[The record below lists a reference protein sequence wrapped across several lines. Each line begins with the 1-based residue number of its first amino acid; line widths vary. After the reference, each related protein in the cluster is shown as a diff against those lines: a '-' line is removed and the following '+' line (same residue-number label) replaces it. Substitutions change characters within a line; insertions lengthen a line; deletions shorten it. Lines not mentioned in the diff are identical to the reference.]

1 MCYNCG
7 CFNPND
13 DMGSDDNIT
22 NSTFDKLSQKWNKDS
37 KAEVKNLLE
46 TDKTSE
52 NLDVAG
58 MFEKAASAW
67 GQPIEEAKSN
77 TLKLLK
83 TAK

>member
-13 DMGSDDNIT
+13 SMGSDDNIT
-22 NSTFDKLSQKWNKDS
+22 NSTFDKLSKKLNKDS
-37 KAEVKNLLE
+37 KTEVKNLLE
-46 TDKTSE
+46 ADKASE
-52 NLDVAG
+52 NPDVAE
-58 MFEKAASAW
+58 MFEKAANAW
-67 GQPIEEAKSN
+67 GQSVVEAKAN